1 MRILLCFF
9 GEEVFMEIILVG
21 ACGRMGREV
30 AKNLFDDMHIT
41 ASVDL
46 RSHFRNISDYRG
58 DADVI
63 IDFSSHTATEEVLN
77 YAVSRHLPCVIAS
90 TGQTSRE
97 RAALARAAARIPVFY
112 SENMSVGIAVL
123 LEAAKAALSIM
134 KDAEA
139 EIIEKH
145 HLTKLDAPSGT
156 ALMLAR
162 ELLREGG
169 RIISAR
175 DGDEVRAPHDIG
187 VSSVRIGN
195 IKGYHEII
203 ISNGK
208 ETLTFSHD
216 VDDRSVFA
224 RGALTAARFVCK
236 REKGLYGMYDLIH
249 LR

>member
-1 MRILLCFF
+1 
-9 GEEVFMEIILVG
+9 MEIILVG

-156 ALMLAR
+156 AKLLLQALDPDGEALVVHGR
-162 ELLREGG
+162 EGLCGKRKKEEIGVFSLRGGTVAGEHTVSFFGEDEILEITHKASSRKIFAAGALRAAEALTQKPAGRYSLEELL
-169 RIISAR
+169 
-175 DGDEVRAPHDIG
+175 
-187 VSSVRIGN
+187 
-195 IKGYHEII
+195 
-203 ISNGK
+203 
-208 ETLTFSHD
+208 F
-216 VDDRSVFA
+216 
-224 RGALTAARFVCK
+224 
-236 REKGLYGMYDLIH
+236 
-249 LR
+249 